1 MKRLLLFLLLCIFIS
16 GCDSVNQDNE
26 LKDTTETYDIIDD
39 TEIESTTDNKDE
51 ILESMMASVKKET
64 EGEAIPVMAETQLPE
79 TTIAQTTEKQ
89 KEEPAT
95 ESPITKAETTKA
107 PEITQPP
114 KITYVGNINSKK
126 LHLPTCNSLPDEVN
140 RTYFDNRQEAIDNGY
155 EPCKKCNP

>member
-26 LKDTTETYDIIDD
+26 LKDTTETYND

-79 TTIAQTTEKQ
+79 TEVVQTTEKQ
-89 KEEPAT
+89 KEVVTDPPA
-95 ESPITKAETTKA
+95 TKAETTKA
-107 PEITQPP
+107 PETTQAP
-114 KITYVGNINSKK
+114 KITYVGNVNSKK
-126 LHLPTCNSLPDEVN
+126 FHLPTCSSLPDEIN

-155 EPCKKCNP
+155 EPCKKCDP